1 MLFFRKINKLKKL
14 ILLWLAFSLVVF
26 VTSIEES
33 FCADKQNSDTSN
45 FNKVLDIE
53 FSKEQKLSIKLNR
66 KTDYKIF
73 TLSNPNRVAIEI
85 KNTKVSDKLSTPKP
99 DYVSKITFDKNSDKL
114 TIYIFFDEKF
124 ITKNTFFDAKQ
135 NLITTELI
143 QKNPKIN
150 IDSNEPDQPNKDSKP
165 KNSVIEE
172 LKKPSP
178 TTSKTKTTSNKN
190 IKKIDDIL
198 DQIPPDDEDKNNA
211 KNVGESDAENE
222 KTFDPKIIPS
232 DKSPKSQ
239 ENNNQDLVVKKT
251 HNSIVKYKIRQPND
265 KSVNYLA
272 KINPKKISSNSETSI
287 TQIPQKPVIVIDAGH
302 GGKDPGTIGL
312 FARTKEKNL
321 TLSYAK
327 ELAKHLAKE
336 KKYKIYLTRDDDFF
350 IPLDKRVAKSR
361 KKKADLFIS
370 LHANSIVDKNV
381 SGFSIYTLSETSS
394 DKQAEVL
401 AQKENQADIINGID
415 FSGASK
421 DIMKTLIDLSQR
433 ESKNSS
439 ARLAKFIIKEVKK
452 ADIEIL
458 QNTHRFAGFMVLT
471 APDMAS
477 VLIELGYLSNKTEE
491 KMLNSLSYRRL
502 VSKTLASGIDQYFNN
517 YK

>member
-1 MLFFRKINKLKKL
+1 MLFFRKINKPKTL
-14 ILLWLAFSLVVF
+14 ILLWLAFSLGIYT
-26 VTSIEES
+26 TSIAES
-33 FCADKQNSDTSN
+33 FCANKQNSIASN
-45 FNKVLDIE
+45 FSEVSNIE
-53 FSKEQKLSIKLNR
+53 FSKEQKLSIKLNQ
-66 KTDYKIF
+66 KADYKIF
-73 TLSNPNRVAIEI
+73 TLSNPNRIAIEI
-85 KNTKVSDKLSTPKP
+85 KNTKISDKLTTQKP
-99 DYVSKITFDKNSDKL
+99 DYVSKITFDKNSDKS
-114 TIYIFFDEKF
+114 TIYIFFNEKF

-135 NLITTELI
+135 NLITTELTP
-143 QKNPKIN
+143 KNPKII
-150 IDSNEPDQPNKDSKP
+150 IDSNEPNQSYIGSKP
-165 KNSVIEE
+165 KNSIIAE
-172 LKKPSP
+172 S
-178 TTSKTKTTSNKN
+178 TKTLQTTSNKN
-190 IKKIDDIL
+190 FKKIEDIL
-198 DQIPPDDEDKNNA
+198 DKIPSDEDKED
-211 KNVGESDAENE
+211 KNEDNFDTKNE
-222 KTFDPKIIPS
+222 KTYDSKKTPDDQNRQNQAFDNK
-232 DKSPKSQ
+232 
-239 ENNNQDLVVKKT
+239 DLVVKKT
-251 HNSIVKYKIRQPND
+251 HNSVVKYKIRQPNN
-265 KSVNYLA
+265 KNNSLA
-272 KINPKKISSNSETSI
+272 KINLKNINSNSETLI
-287 TQIPQKPVIVIDAGH
+287 TQIPKRPVIVIDAGH

-312 FARTKEKNL
+312 FARTKEKNI

-327 ELAKHLAKE
+327 ELAKNLAKE

-394 DKQAEVL
+394 DKQAELL

-502 VSKTLASGIDQYFNN
+502 VAKTLASAIDQYFNN